1 MSFRLSR
8 TVLALAI
15 AVVGPVML
23 VPSTASATSAK
34 DELWIRF
41 EGAKPG
47 HKLAHVRN
55 SGKSSL
61 GVSLRTAN
69 GGHLMARKTSFTKS
83 RVADFPD
90 YVGGGGAPKAVIGVV
105 NRGADR
111 LAPGSHPFT
120 VGVDFKIDAVAIG
133 STDDGNN
140 LLQRGNYGSPS
151 QYKLQVDKGH
161 IGCRIKGHSGSALL
175 VATSEV
181 SSSTW
186 YRVAC
191 SLQHVQGGGQRE
203 VLVIRTLDKRGRSH
217 VLETVTSTTQVGPL
231 PFPVKRPMSIGGKL
245 KDSLRLPNR
254 VEQFNGRLDNAF
266 FRID

>member
-8 TVLALAI
+8 TILALAVALAGGVI
-15 AVVGPVML
+15 LLPT
-23 VPSTASATSAK
+23 PSSASSSR

-47 HKLAHVRN
+47 HTLTHLRN
-55 SGKSSL
+55 SGKSAL
-61 GVSLRTAN
+61 GVSLRSAN
-69 GGHLMARKTSFTKS
+69 GGHLMARKATFTKS
-83 RVADFPD
+83 RVADFPN
-90 YVGGGGAPKAVIGVV
+90 YVSGGGAPKAVIGVV
-105 NRGADR
+105 NRGSDR

-120 VGVDFKIDAVAIG
+120 VGIDFKIDAVAIG
-133 STDDGNN
+133 SVDDGNN

-161 IGCRIKGHSGSALL
+161 IGCRIKGRSGAALL
-175 VATSEV
+175 VATSSV

-186 YRVAC
+186 YRVSC

-203 VLVIRTLDKRGRSH
+203 VLVIRTLDKRGRAH
-217 VLETVTSTTQVGPL
+217 ALETVTSTTQVGPL

-266 FRID
+266 FRVD

>member
-8 TVLALAI
+8 TVLALAV
-15 AVVGPVML
+15 ALAGGL
-23 VPSTASATSAK
+23 TLLPSSSSASSSR
-34 DELWIRF
+34 DELWVRF
-41 EGAKPG
+41 EGVKPG
-47 HKLAHVRN
+47 RTLAHVRN
-55 SGKSSL
+55 SGKSKL
-61 GVSLRTAN
+61 GVSVLTAN
-69 GGHLMARKTSFTKS
+69 GGRLVARKASFTKS

-111 LAPGSHPFT
+111 LSPGSHPFT

-133 STDDGNN
+133 SVDDGNN
-140 LLQRGNYGSPS
+140 LLQRGNFGSPS

-161 IGCRIKGHSGSALL
+161 IGCRIKGHSGATLL
-175 VATSEV
+175 VATSSV
-181 SSSTW
+181 SSSRW
-186 YRVAC
+186 YRVSC
-191 SLQHVQGGGQRE
+191 SLQNVQGGGQRE
-203 VLVIRTLDKRGRSH
+203 VLRISTLNKRGRAH
-217 VLETVTSTTQVGPL
+217 ALETVTGTTTVGPL